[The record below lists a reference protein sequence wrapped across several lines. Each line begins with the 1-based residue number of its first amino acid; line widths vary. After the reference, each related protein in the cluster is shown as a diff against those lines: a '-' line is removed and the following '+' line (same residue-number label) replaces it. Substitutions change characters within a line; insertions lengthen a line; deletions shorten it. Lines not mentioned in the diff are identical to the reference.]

1 MKRIIVTGKGGVGKT
16 AIIATLSRLLAKDGY
31 RVLAIDCD
39 PSMNLAMSFGVSL
52 SHARP
57 LAENI
62 ENTYERLGLGK
73 EMEDEQEH
81 THEDEIEIDKIEI
94 DKVIEDYIVETK
106 DGVKLLIMGTIPYGD
121 SGCLCSSIALVKL
134 LIGYITSG
142 SGDNDFVMVDSQA
155 GVEIFGRGLAS
166 EFDATLAITE
176 PMPKAVEVTRHV
188 MKLSRDLGVK
198 KQIVIVNKVEDG
210 TECET
215 ILRELNCNANQMYS
229 VRYDRNVIEADKK
242 GLLILYYAPHALFIE
257 DVQKIKKGILEVY
270 QNV

>member
-1 MKRIIVTGKGGVGKT
+1 MKKIIVTGKGGVGKT
-16 AIIATLSRLLAKDGY
+16 TVIATLSRLLARDGY
-31 RVLAIDCD
+31 SVLVIDCD
-39 PSMNLAMSFGVSL
+39 PSMNLAMSIGVPL
-52 SHARP
+52 SDVVP
-57 LAENI
+57 LAENKV
-62 ENTYERLGLGK
+62 NSHERLGLNI
-73 EMEDEQEH
+73 DEEEH
-81 THEDEIEIDKIEI
+81 THEDEHEIEIGE
-94 DKVIEDYIVETK
+94 VIEDYIVETK
-106 DGVKLLIMGTIPYGD
+106 DGVKLIVMGTIPYGG

-166 EFDATLAITE
+166 EFDFTFAITE

-210 TECET
+210 TECKT
-215 ILRELNCNANQMYS
+215 ISRELNCNADQMYS

-242 GLLILYYAPHALFIE
+242 GLLILDCAPQASVVE
-257 DVQKIKKGILEVY
+257 DIQRIKKEILEV
-270 QNV
+270 

>member
-1 MKRIIVTGKGGVGKT
+1 MKKIIVTGKGGVGKT
-16 AIIATLSRLLAKDGY
+16 TVIATLSRLLARDGH
-31 RVLAIDCD
+31 RVLVIDCD
-39 PSMNLAMSFGVSL
+39 PSMNLAMSLGVSL
-52 SHARP
+52 SDVVP
-57 LAENI
+57 LAENKVNI
-62 ENTYERLGLGK
+62 HERLGLSM

-81 THEDEIEIDKIEI
+81 AHEDEHGIEIDE
-94 DKVIEDYIVETK
+94 VIEDYIVKTK
-106 DGVKLLIMGTIPYGD
+106 DGVKLIVMGTIPYGG

-134 LIGYITSG
+134 LIGYIT

-166 EFDATLAITE
+166 EFDFTFVVTE
-176 PMPKAVEVTRHV
+176 SMPKAVEVTRHV

-215 ILRELNCNANQMYS
+215 ISRELDCNADQMYS

-242 GLLILYYAPHALFIE
+242 GLLILDYAPRAPVVE
-257 DVQKIKKGILEVY
+257 DIQRIKEEILEV
-270 QNV
+270 

>member
-1 MKRIIVTGKGGVGKT
+1 MKKIVITGKGGVGKT
-16 AIIATLSRLLAKDGY
+16 TIIATLSRLLARDGH
-31 RVLAIDCD
+31 RVLVIDCD
-39 PSMNLAMSFGVSL
+39 PSMNLAMSLGVSL
-52 SHARP
+52 SDVVP
-57 LAENI
+57 LAENKVTI
-62 ENTYERLGLGK
+62 HERLG
-73 EMEDEQEH
+73 MDMDDEEEH
-81 THEDEIEIDKIEI
+81 THGNENEIEIDE
-94 DKVIEDYIVETK
+94 VLEDYIVETE
-106 DGVKLLIMGTIPYGD
+106 DGVKLIVMGTIPYGG

-142 SGDNDFVMVDSQA
+142 SADNDFLMVDSQA

-166 EFDATLAITE
+166 EFDFTFAITE

-215 ILRELNCNANQMYS
+215 ISRELNCNADQMYS

-242 GLLILYYAPHALFIE
+242 GLLILDYAPQASVVE
-257 DVQKIKKGILEVY
+257 DIQRIKEEILEV
-270 QNV
+270 

>member
-1 MKRIIVTGKGGVGKT
+1 MKKIIVTGKGGVGKT
-16 AIIATLSRLLAKDGY
+16 TVIATLSRLLARDGH
-31 RVLAIDCD
+31 RVLVIDCD
-39 PSMNLAMSFGVSL
+39 PSMNLAMSLGVSL
-52 SHARP
+52 SDVVP
-57 LAENI
+57 LAENKANI
-62 ENTYERLGLGK
+62 HERLGLGM
-73 EMEDEQEH
+73 EMDDEQEH
-81 THEDEIEIDKIEI
+81 THKDEKEVEIEE
-94 DKVIEDYIVETK
+94 VIEDYIVETK
-106 DGVKLLIMGTIPYGD
+106 DGVKLIVMGTIPYGG

-166 EFDATLAITE
+166 EFDFTFAITE

-215 ILRELNCNANQMYS
+215 ISRELDCNADQMYS
-229 VRYDRNVIEADKK
+229 VRYDRNVIEADKN
-242 GLLILYYAPHALFIE
+242 GLLILDYAPHASVVE
-257 DVQKIKKGILEVY
+257 DIQRIKEEIAK
-270 QNV
+270 

>member
-1 MKRIIVTGKGGVGKT
+1 MKKIIITGKGGVGKT
-16 AIIATLSRLLAKDGY
+16 TIIATLSRLLARDGH
-31 RVLAIDCD
+31 RVLVIDCD
-39 PSMNLAMSFGVSL
+39 PSMNLAMSLGVSL
-52 SHARP
+52 SDVAP
-57 LAENI
+57 LAENKADI
-62 ENTYERLGLGK
+62 HERLGLG
-73 EMEDEQEH
+73 MDEEEY
-81 THEDEIEIDKIEI
+81 THENGIKIDE
-94 DKVIEDYIVETK
+94 VIEDYIVETK
-106 DGVKLLIMGTIPYGD
+106 DGVKLIVMGTIPYGG

-142 SGDNDFVMVDSQA
+142 SADNDFVMVDSQA

-166 EFDATLAITE
+166 EFDFTFAITE

-215 ILRELNCNANQMYS
+215 ISKELNCNADQMYS

-242 GLLILYYAPHALFIE
+242 GLLILDYAPQASVVE
-257 DVQKIKKGILEVY
+257 DIQRIKEEILEV
-270 QNV
+270 

>member
-1 MKRIIVTGKGGVGKT
+1 MKKIVITGKGGVGKT
-16 AIIATLSRLLAKDGY
+16 TIIATLSRLLARDGH
-31 RVLAIDCD
+31 RVLVIDCD
-39 PSMNLAMSFGVSL
+39 PSMNLAMSLGVSL
-52 SHARP
+52 SDVVP
-57 LAENI
+57 LAENKANI
-62 ENTYERLGLGK
+62 HERLGLGM

-81 THEDEIEIDKIEI
+81 THGNEHEIEIDE
-94 DKVIEDYIVETK
+94 VLEDYIVETK
-106 DGVKLLIMGTIPYGD
+106 DGVKLIVMGTIPYGG

-142 SGDNDFVMVDSQA
+142 SEDNDFVMVDSQA

-166 EFDATLAITE
+166 EFDFTFAITE

-210 TECET
+210 SECET
-215 ILRELNCNANQMYS
+215 ISRELDCNADQMYS

-242 GLLILYYAPHALFIE
+242 GLLILDYAPQALVVE
-257 DVQKIKKGILEVY
+257 DIQRIKEEILGG
-270 QNV
+270 

>member
-1 MKRIIVTGKGGVGKT
+1 MKKIIITGKGGVGKT
-16 AIIATLSRLLAKDGY
+16 TIIATLSRLLARDGH
-31 RVLAIDCD
+31 RVLVIDCD
-39 PSMNLAMSFGVSL
+39 PSMNLALSLGVSL
-52 SHARP
+52 SDVHP
-57 LAENI
+57 LAENKVNI
-62 ENTYERLGLGK
+62 HERLGLGM
-73 EMEDEQEH
+73 EMEDEEEH
-81 THEDEIEIDKIEI
+81 THGNGNEIEIDE
-94 DKVIEDYIVETK
+94 VIEDYIVETK
-106 DGVKLLIMGTIPYGD
+106 DGVKLIVMGTIPYGG

-166 EFDATLAITE
+166 EFDFTFAITE

-215 ILRELNCNANQMYS
+215 ISRELNCNANQMYS

-242 GLLILYYAPHALFIE
+242 GLLILDYAPHALVVE
-257 DVQKIKKGILEVY
+257 DIQRIKEEIQGV
-270 QNV
+270 

>member
-1 MKRIIVTGKGGVGKT
+1 MKRIIVAGKGGVGKT
-16 AIIATLSRLLAKDGY
+16 AIIATLARLLAKDGY
-31 RVLAIDCD
+31 RVLVIDCD

-62 ENTYERLGLGK
+62 ENTHERLGLGK

-81 THEDEIEIDKIEI
+81 THEDEIEI

-106 DGVKLLIMGTIPYGD
+106 DGVKLLIMGTIPYGG

-142 SGDNDFVMVDSQA
+142 SGDNDFLMVDSQA

-166 EFDATLAITE
+166 EFDATLVITE

-198 KQIVIVNKVEDG
+198 KQIVSVNKVEDA

-215 ILRELNCNANQMYS
+215 ILRELDCNANQMYS

-242 GLLILYYAPHALFIE
+242 GLLILDYAPHALFVE
-257 DVQKIKKGILEVY
+257 DVQKIKKEILEVY